1 MIETLCHENLREPL
15 DSPPFVNYEPIYNLF
30 IIHNEH
36 NRQTVTDFESYLQ
49 NIKIY
54 VRYENITTDLVTFS
68 APRSL
73 YIFVCI

>member
-15 DSPPFVNYEPIYNLF
+15 DSPPSVNYEPIYYLF

-54 VRYENITTDLVTFS
+54 VRYGIVTTDFVMFS

-73 YIFVCI
+73 YTFVCI